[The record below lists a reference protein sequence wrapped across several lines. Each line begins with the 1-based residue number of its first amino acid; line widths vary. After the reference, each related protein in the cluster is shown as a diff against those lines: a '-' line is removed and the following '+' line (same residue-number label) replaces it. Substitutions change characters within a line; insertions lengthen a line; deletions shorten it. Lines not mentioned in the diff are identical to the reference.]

1 MTFSKVKNQE
11 PMNISDNFIED
22 DLFINREISWLQFNE
37 RVLQEASDPTTP
49 LLERIKFLGI
59 FSNNRDEFFRVRVA
73 TIHRMNMLMQKKELD
88 YRINFD
94 PKKLLS
100 EIYSIVED
108 QEKRFTAVYQDLTRQ
123 LKENGIFIVNEE
135 ELTKEQ
141 GEYVRSFFNQHIR
154 SYVFPIMLNNV
165 KDLTFLKDQNF
176 YLAVVMADTTKKNK
190 TRFAL
195 LKVPVQI
202 VGRFIILDPPEN
214 NKNSHFIILLDDVI
228 RYCLPDIFSVF
239 GYNHFEA
246 YTVKFTRDA
255 ELDIDNDVSKSFIE
269 RIEESLKQREKG
281 VPVRF
286 VYDEKMPLVLLDK
299 LKQKMRINEKDTL
312 RAGSRYHNF
321 KDFMKFPKINNPA
334 FYFEPLPPL
343 AHPLLPPNHSI
354 LAVMR
359 QQDIMLHYPYHSF
372 QYLIDLLREASI
384 DPQVKEIKMTFYR
397 TARDSSVINSLIN
410 AARNGKKVTVFL
422 ELQARFEEET
432 NIYWVNRLQ
441 EEAVEI
447 IPTIPDYKVHA
458 KLLVIKRIEEDGN
471 ELLYC
476 NVSTGNFNEST
487 ATVYADDSL
496 FTTDPRITKDVDKVF
511 TLFKSRYIP
520 PTFENLYV
528 SPFNIRSFII
538 RQLNNEIRNV
548 KEGKEAWAILK
559 VNSLVD
565 EEIANKIYEAAQ
577 SGVNIKLSVRG
588 ICVIKPGIPN
598 LSNNIEALSI
608 VDRFLEHSRVFI
620 FCNSGRN
627 KFFISSADLMPRNLD
642 HRIEVVCP
650 IFDKGIQKELMQ
662 MLQIELNANVKART
676 LDYGHINEYRSVNPT
691 KKIRSQHEKY
701 YMFRNMLKMNNT
713 VEGNTKS

>member
-94 PKKLLS
+94 PKKLLT
-100 EIYSIVED
+100 EIYTIVED

>member
-1 MTFSKVKNQE
+1 
-11 PMNISDNFIED
+11 MNISDNFKED

-94 PKKLLS
+94 PKKLLT
-100 EIYSIVED
+100 EIYTIVED

-359 QQDIMLHYPYHSF
+359 
-372 QYLIDLLREASI
+372 
-384 DPQVKEIKMTFYR
+384 
-397 TARDSSVINSLIN
+397 
-410 AARNGKKVTVFL
+410 
-422 ELQARFEEET
+422 
-432 NIYWVNRLQ
+432 
-441 EEAVEI
+441 
-447 IPTIPDYKVHA
+447 
-458 KLLVIKRIEEDGN
+458 
-471 ELLYC
+471 
-476 NVSTGNFNEST
+476 
-487 ATVYADDSL
+487 
-496 FTTDPRITKDVDKVF
+496 
-511 TLFKSRYIP
+511 
-520 PTFENLYV
+520 
-528 SPFNIRSFII
+528 
-538 RQLNNEIRNV
+538 
-548 KEGKEAWAILK
+548 
-559 VNSLVD
+559 
-565 EEIANKIYEAAQ
+565 
-577 SGVNIKLSVRG
+577 
-588 ICVIKPGIPN
+588 
-598 LSNNIEALSI
+598 
-608 VDRFLEHSRVFI
+608 
-620 FCNSGRN
+620 
-627 KFFISSADLMPRNLD
+627 
-642 HRIEVVCP
+642 
-650 IFDKGIQKELMQ
+650 
-662 MLQIELNANVKART
+662 
-676 LDYGHINEYRSVNPT
+676 
-691 KKIRSQHEKY
+691 
-701 YMFRNMLKMNNT
+701 
-713 VEGNTKS
+713 

>member
-1 MTFSKVKNQE
+1 
-11 PMNISDNFIED
+11 
-22 DLFINREISWLQFNE
+22 
-37 RVLQEASDPTTP
+37 
-49 LLERIKFLGI
+49 
-59 FSNNRDEFFRVRVA
+59 
-73 TIHRMNMLMQKKELD
+73 
-88 YRINFD
+88 
-94 PKKLLS
+94 
-100 EIYSIVED
+100 
-108 QEKRFTAVYQDLTRQ
+108 
-123 LKENGIFIVNEE
+123 
-135 ELTKEQ
+135 
-141 GEYVRSFFNQHIR
+141 
-154 SYVFPIMLNNV
+154 
-165 KDLTFLKDQNF
+165 
-176 YLAVVMADTTKKNK
+176 
-190 TRFAL
+190 
-195 LKVPVQI
+195 
-202 VGRFIILDPPEN
+202 
-214 NKNSHFIILLDDVI
+214 
-228 RYCLPDIFSVF
+228 
-239 GYNHFEA
+239 
-246 YTVKFTRDA
+246 
-255 ELDIDNDVSKSFIE
+255 
-269 RIEESLKQREKG
+269 
-281 VPVRF
+281 
-286 VYDEKMPLVLLDK
+286 
-299 LKQKMRINEKDTL
+299 
-312 RAGSRYHNF
+312 
-321 KDFMKFPKINNPA
+321 
-334 FYFEPLPPL
+334 
-343 AHPLLPPNHSI
+343 
-354 LAVMR
+354 
-359 QQDIMLHYPYHSF
+359 MLHYPYHSF

-577 SGVNIKLSVRG
+577 SGVNIKLSLRG

>member
-1 MTFSKVKNQE
+1 MSKKNE
-11 PMNISDNFIED
+11 YIKSTDNLED
-22 DLFINREISWLQFNE
+22 GLFINREISWLQFNE

-88 YRINFD
+88 YRISFD
-94 PKKLLS
+94 PRKLLS
-100 EIYSIVED
+100 EIYSIVEN

-123 LKENGIFIVNEE
+123 MKKNGIFIVNEQ
-135 ELTKEQ
+135 ELTHEEGK
-141 GEYVRSFFNQHIR
+141 YVRSFFNQNIR

-165 KDLTFLKDQNF
+165 KNLTFLKDENF
-176 YLAVVMADTTKKNK
+176 YLAVEMADTAKKSK

-195 LKVPVQI
+195 LKVPVHI
-202 VGRFIILDPPEN
+202 TGRFISLQPPED
-214 NKNSHFIILLDDVI
+214 KKDSHFIILLDDVI

-239 GYNHFEA
+239 GYDHFEA

-269 RIEESLKQREKG
+269 RMEESLKQRKKG

-286 VYDEKMPLVLLDK
+286 VYDEKMPLALLDK
-299 LKQKMRINEKDTL
+299 LKQKMRITEKDTL

-321 KDFMKFPKINNPA
+321 KDFMDFPKINNPA
-334 FYFEPLPPL
+334 FYFEPFPPL

-354 LAVMR
+354 LAIMR
-359 QQDIMLHYPYHSF
+359 ERDIMLHYPYHSF

-441 EEAVEI
+441 EEEVEI

-458 KLLVIKRIEEDGN
+458 KLLVIKRMEDDGN

-496 FTTDPRITKDVDKVF
+496 FTTDPRVTKDLDKVF

-520 PTFENLYV
+520 PTFENLCV

-538 RQLNNEIRNV
+538 RQLNNEIKNARS
-548 KEGKEAWAILK
+548 GKEAWAILK
-559 VNSLVD
+559 ANSLVD
-565 EEIANKIYEAAQ
+565 EEVAIKIYEASQA
-577 SGVNIKLSVRG
+577 GVSIKLLIRG

-598 LSNNIEALSI
+598 LSDNIEALSI

-620 FCNSGRN
+620 FCNGGRN
-627 KFFISSADLMPRNLD
+627 KYCISSADLMPRNLD

-662 MLQIELNANVKART
+662 MIQIELNANVKARS
-676 LDYGHINEYRSVNPT
+676 LHDGHINEYRKVNSDQR
-691 KKIRSQHEKY
+691 IRSQYEKY
-701 YMFRNMLKMNNT
+701 YMFRKMLK
-713 VEGNTKS
+713 GNHFKNKTHDRSTE

>member
-1 MTFSKVKNQE
+1 MAMSKKNE
-11 PMNISDNFIED
+11 YIKSTDNLED
-22 DLFINREISWLQFNE
+22 GLFINREISWLQFNE

-88 YRINFD
+88 YRISFD
-94 PKKLLS
+94 PRKLLS
-100 EIYSIVED
+100 EIYSIVEN

-123 LKENGIFIVNEE
+123 MKENGIFIVNEQ
-135 ELTKEQ
+135 ELTHEEGK
-141 GEYVRSFFNQHIR
+141 YVRSFFNQNIR

-165 KDLTFLKDQNF
+165 KNLTFLKDENF
-176 YLAVVMADTTKKNK
+176 YLAVEMADTAKKSK

-195 LKVPVQI
+195 LKVPVHI
-202 VGRFIILDPPEN
+202 TGRFISLQPPED
-214 NKNSHFIILLDDVI
+214 KKDSHFIILLDDVI

-239 GYNHFEA
+239 GYDHFEA

-269 RIEESLKQREKG
+269 RMEESLKQRKKG

-286 VYDEKMPLVLLDK
+286 VYDEKMPLALLDK
-299 LKQKMRINEKDTL
+299 LKQKMRITKKDTL

-321 KDFMKFPKINNPA
+321 KDFMDFPKINNPA
-334 FYFEPLPPL
+334 FYFEPFPPL

-354 LAVMR
+354 LAIMR
-359 QQDIMLHYPYHSF
+359 ERDIMLHYPYHSF

-441 EEAVEI
+441 EEEVEI

-458 KLLVIKRIEEDGN
+458 KLLVIKRMEDDGN

-496 FTTDPRITKDVDKVF
+496 FTTDPRVTKDLDKVF

-520 PTFENLYV
+520 PTFENLCV

-538 RQLNNEIRNV
+538 RQLNNEIKNARS
-548 KEGKEAWAILK
+548 GKEAWAILK
-559 VNSLVD
+559 ANSLVD
-565 EEIANKIYEAAQ
+565 EEVAIKIYEASQA
-577 SGVNIKLSVRG
+577 GVSIKLLIRG

-598 LSNNIEALSI
+598 LSDNIEALSI

-620 FCNSGRN
+620 FCNGGRN
-627 KFFISSADLMPRNLD
+627 KYFISSADLMPRNLD

-662 MLQIELNANVKART
+662 MIQIELNANVKARS
-676 LDYGHINEYRSVNPT
+676 LHDGHINEYRKVNSDQR
-691 KKIRSQHEKY
+691 IRSQYEKY
-701 YMFRNMLKMNNT
+701 YMFRKMLK
-713 VEGNTKS
+713 GNHFKNKTHDRSTE

>member
-321 KDFMKFPKINNPA
+321 KDFMEFPKINNPA
-334 FYFEPLPPL
+334 FYFEPFPPL

>member
-11 PMNISDNFIED
+11 PMNISDNFKED

-94 PKKLLS
+94 PKKLLT
-100 EIYSIVED
+100 EIYTIVED

-471 ELLYC
+471 ELFYC

>member
-11 PMNISDNFIED
+11 PMNISDNFKED

-321 KDFMKFPKINNPA
+321 KDFMEFPKINNPA
-334 FYFEPLPPL
+334 FYFEPFPPL

-487 ATVYADDSL
+487 
-496 FTTDPRITKDVDKVF
+496 
-511 TLFKSRYIP
+511 
-520 PTFENLYV
+520 
-528 SPFNIRSFII
+528 
-538 RQLNNEIRNV
+538 
-548 KEGKEAWAILK
+548 
-559 VNSLVD
+559 
-565 EEIANKIYEAAQ
+565 
-577 SGVNIKLSVRG
+577 
-588 ICVIKPGIPN
+588 
-598 LSNNIEALSI
+598 
-608 VDRFLEHSRVFI
+608 
-620 FCNSGRN
+620 
-627 KFFISSADLMPRNLD
+627 
-642 HRIEVVCP
+642 
-650 IFDKGIQKELMQ
+650 
-662 MLQIELNANVKART
+662 
-676 LDYGHINEYRSVNPT
+676 
-691 KKIRSQHEKY
+691 
-701 YMFRNMLKMNNT
+701 
-713 VEGNTKS
+713 